1 MAEPPPPPRPSL
13 AARLL
18 GRGARGAQ
26 AVAEV
31 TGIDDAVGLAT
42 EEAIVG
48 ALQSPA
54 VERALVRVLEGPA
67 VEEAMERVLAS
78 PAVERAVLEA
88 LDSDLVD
95 RVWERLLASD
105 EAQRLVERIAQ
116 APEVRAAVAAQGVGL
131 IEDLG
136 RQVRRIA
143 HRLDGVAES
152 FARRLTRRP
161 PREQPSDNAGLV
173 TRGIALAID
182 AGILN
187 AAFVGL
193 SALVALAAS
202 ALFPDAEGA
211 SAPALAVG
219 GVVWF
224 AMVGAY
230 LMFFWTLAGQTP
242 GMRFLGIRL
251 VEGSADRASPRS
263 AFRRL
268 IGIAVCVLTLGIGF
282 LLVLTSN
289 RRLGLHDRIAGTEV
303 VLVDRAGERESA
315 ARRAEEA
322 ARLAAG

>member
-1 MAEPPPPPRPSL
+1 M
-13 AARLL
+13 
-18 GRGARGAQ
+18 
-26 AVAEV
+26 
-31 TGIDDAVGLAT
+31 TGIDEAVGVAT

-67 VEEAMERVLAS
+67 VEEAVQRVLAS
-78 PAVERAVLEA
+78 PAVERALLDA

-105 EAQRLVERIAQ
+105 EAQKLVERIAQ

-143 HRLDGVAES
+143 HRLDGVVES
-152 FARRLTRRP
+152 FARRLALRPRRERP
-161 PREQPSDNAGLV
+161 TDNAGLV

-202 ALFPDAEGA
+202 ALFPDADGA
-211 SAPALAVG
+211 SGPALAVG

-251 VEGSADRASPRS
+251 EDGDGTARLSPRT

-268 IGIAVCVLTLGIGF
+268 VGLGACVLTAGIGF
-282 LLVLTSN
+282 LLVLTSDL
-289 RRLGLHDRIAGTEV
+289 RRGLHDRIAGTEV
-303 VLVDRAGERESA
+303 ILVDRAGKRETSA
-315 ARRAEEA
+315 HRAEPA
-322 ARLAAG
+322 APAPSPVGSGER